1 MQATERKLNA
11 RHNIQILTIEDGG
24 YFGVDAVQY
33 DHYMMQPSYAA
44 TKEEAV
50 VIKDVNAFSGNLN
63 ILLSQIWGVLHIFLL
78 MDICSSMIFLI
89 NKPAVRAVMGP

>member
-1 MQATERKLNA
+1 MVG
-11 RHNIQILTIEDGG
+11 I
-24 YFGVDAVQY
+24 FGVDAVQY

-78 MDICSSMIFLI
+78 MDMLIDDFLD
-89 NKPAVRAVMGP
+89 